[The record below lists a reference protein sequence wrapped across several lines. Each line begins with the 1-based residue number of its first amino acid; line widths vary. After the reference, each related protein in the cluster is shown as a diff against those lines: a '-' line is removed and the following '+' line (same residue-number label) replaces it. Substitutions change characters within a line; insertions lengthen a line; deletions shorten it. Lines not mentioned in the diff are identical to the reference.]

1 MSKLCPQ
8 CHCKTQY
15 ANTREIRSKVC
26 KNCPVA
32 GKDFYFDRDY
42 GAASNLQYKAEF
54 YVCLGS
60 YYPAEY
66 ITVKQRKQRAKLF
79 DDFAC
84 AVQEAWGDSLV
95 AGSSAVNNAGN
106 SASGV
111 KSQ

>member
-1 MSKLCPQ
+1 MC
-8 CHCKTQY
+8 
-15 ANTREIRSKVC
+15 E
-26 KNCPVA
+26 NCPVA

-54 YVCLGS
+54 FVRSSG

-66 ITVKQRKQRAKLF
+66 ITVKQRKLRAKLF
-79 DDFAC
+79 DAFAR
-84 AVQEAWGDSLV
+84 AMQEARGDSLV